1 MELLLE
7 WQYFIYLA
15 HLIREFEM
23 KVVLKNVNV
32 LNPYQNLNQKNVS
45 ILIEEGRFKKI
56 GNLTDIEIKD
66 SKEIELDGKYV
77 VPGFFD
83 MHVHLREPGREDEET
98 VVTGCNAAANGG
110 FTGIACMPN
119 TDPAIDSAEVVTLI
133 KKQSV
138 NHLVDV
144 YPVGAATVGRKG
156 EVISPMAELK
166 DAGVVGFSDD
176 GVAIKTASILKRSL
190 EYAKMFDLPIIEHC
204 EDESLAGGA
213 MNESINSTIL
223 GLPPIPSVA
232 EDLIVMR
239 DILIAEYADAK
250 VHIAHISTK
259 KSVEMVRE
267 AKKKSIKVTAEVAP
281 HHFTL
286 TDDAVKTYDTNV
298 KMNPPLR
305 TKADVSEIIA
315 GLKDGTIDCI
325 ASDHAPHSLEEKET
339 EFEYAPNGII
349 GLETQIGL
357 AFTELY
363 HKKVLSLE
371 NMVEKLAI
379 SPRKILNIPVPE
391 IKEGAIANLTILDVD
406 LVWTV
411 DKKKFLSKSSNT
423 PFDKKL
429 FTGKSIG
436 VINKGMMY
444 LDGSFTKI

>member
-1 MELLLE
+1 M
-7 WQYFIYLA
+7 
-15 HLIREFEM
+15 
-23 KVVLKNVNV
+23 
-32 LNPYQNLNQKNVS
+32 
-45 ILIEEGRFKKI
+45 
-56 GNLTDIEIKD
+56 
-66 SKEIELDGKYV
+66 
-77 VPGFFD
+77 PGLFD

-98 VVTGCNAAANGG
+98 VVTGCNSAANGG

-133 KKQSV
+133 MKQSA

-156 EVISPMAELK
+156 EVLSPMAELK
-166 DAGVVGFSDD
+166 DAGVVAFSDD

-213 MNESINSTIL
+213 MNESINSTLL
-223 GLPPIPSVA
+223 GLPPIPAVA

-239 DILIAEYADAK
+239 DILMAEYTDAK
-250 VHIAHISTK
+250 VHIAHISSK

-267 AKKKSIKVTAEVAP
+267 AKKKGIKVSAEVTP

-305 TKADVSEIIA
+305 TKADVDEIVA

-325 ASDHAPHSLEEKET
+325 ASDHAPHSIEEKEM

-349 GLETQIGL
+349 GLESQVGL

-363 HKKVLSLE
+363 HKKVLSFE
-371 NMVEKLAI
+371 KMVEKLSI
-379 SPRKILNIPVPE
+379 NPRKILNLPIPE
-391 IKEGAIANLTILDVD
+391 IKEGEIANLTILDIDV
-406 LVWTV
+406 VWTV
-411 DKKKFLSKSSNT
+411 DKKKFLSKSLNT
-423 PFDKKL
+423 PFDKRL
-429 FTGKSIG
+429 LTGKSIG
-436 VINKGMMY
+436 VINNGQMFIE
-444 LDGSFTKI
+444 GSFSDI